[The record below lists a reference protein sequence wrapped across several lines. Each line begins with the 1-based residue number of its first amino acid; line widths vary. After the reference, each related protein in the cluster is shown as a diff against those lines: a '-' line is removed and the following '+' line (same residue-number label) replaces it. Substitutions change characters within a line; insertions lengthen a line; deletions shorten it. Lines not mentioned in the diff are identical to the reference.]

1 VTGYSDD
8 LAFVHDVGFSSYA
21 VNAGPGLLDILR
33 SRGVREGLV
42 VDLGCGSGIW
52 AARLLAEGYRVLGI
66 DISPPMIRLARQ
78 NAPGA
83 EFRVDSLLTCDLPP
97 CDAVTSIGECLNYT
111 FDPASGRKAMKG
123 FFARVHTALRPG
135 GVFVFD
141 LAEPG
146 QEKAGSMR
154 TGQIIK
160 DDWAIFFTVEERRRR
175 LVRRI
180 TTFRKRK
187 EDFWFRTDETHVQQL
202 YGTSEVV
209 PWLRDTGFR
218 VRLVRSFGGMPLPRA
233 HAGIIAVKY
242 RK

>member
-8 LAFVHDVGFSSYA
+8 LAYVHDVGFSSYA
-21 VNAGPGLLDILR
+21 VNAGPGLLEILR
-33 SRGVREGLV
+33 SRGVTEGLV
-42 VDLGCGSGIW
+42 IDLGCGTGIW
-52 AARLLAEGYRVLGI
+52 AARLVAEGYRVLGI
-66 DISPPMIRLARQ
+66 DISPSMIRLARR

-83 EFRVDSLLTCDLPP
+83 TFRVGSLLTFDLPP

-111 FDPASGRKAMKG
+111 FDPASGPKAIKA
-123 FFARVHTALRPG
+123 FFGRVHAALRPG

-141 LAEPG
+141 LAEAG
-146 QEKAGSMR
+146 QERPGWVR
-154 TGQIIK
+154 TGQVVK
-160 DDWAIFFTVEERRRR
+160 DDWAIFFSVEEKGRR

-187 EDFWFRTDETHVQQL
+187 ENSWYRTDETHIQRL
-202 YGTSEVV
+202 YGASEVI
-209 PWLRDTGFR
+209 PRLRDTGFR

-233 HAGIIAVKY
+233 HVGILAVKH

>member
-8 LAFVHDVGFSSYA
+8 LAYVHDVGFSSYA
-21 VNAGPGLLDILR
+21 VDAGPGLLEILR
-33 SRGVREGLV
+33 SRCVREGLV

-66 DISPPMIRLARQ
+66 DISPPMIRLARR

-83 EFRVDSLLTCDLPP
+83 EFRVASLLTCDLPP

-111 FDPASGRKAMKG
+111 FDPASGPKAMKA
-123 FFARVHTALRPG
+123 FLARVHTALRPG

-146 QEKAGSMR
+146 QAAPGSFR
-154 TGQIIK
+154 TGQVVK
-160 DDWAIFFTVEERRRR
+160 DEWAIFFTVEERQRR
-175 LVRRI
+175 LVRRM

-187 EDFWFRTDETHVQQL
+187 ENSWRRTDEVHIQQL
-202 YGTSEVV
+202 YGASEVI
-209 PWLRDTGFR
+209 PWLRETGFR

-233 HAGIIAVKY
+233 HAGIIAVKP